1 MQGVSDMTTAAI
13 DIDILDELFENQKKL
28 DDVLNSF
35 FDDDSFF
42 SSTDD
47 IVPVTSPQ
55 KDSLTFQADE
65 DFSLDSDDK
74 YLDQKSRS
82 IFHIIIPLIMEIVA
96 IYYGIM
102 YFT

>member
-1 MQGVSDMTTAAI
+1 MTTAAI

-47 IVPVTSPQ
+47 IVPVTNPQ

-65 DFSLDSDDK
+65 DFSFDSDDK
-74 YLDQKSRS
+74 YLAPKSRN
-82 IFHIIIPLIMEIVA
+82 IFHIIIPLIAEIVA